1 MIHHVI
7 RDKLLIIGV
16 FNTLNKSCL
25 NAITKS
31 VESFVYSPQDIIV
44 RQDSLVTGVHIIAEG
59 TLLRSHTKNA
69 EPLELQEGEVFGE
82 KGLLESYTSQHTYTA
97 KTYSELLFLPG
108 PTFRHLCQLYLA
120 ASEIDN
126 LISTLTQFTQENAGA
141 RVSTKTPA
149 FIKVNRPSIFGR
161 KFSLV
166 RSNASAIKGN
176 VKMSVIDALIQRSM
190 APNSTFRMW
199 WGALIFVGMMF
210 YCITC
215 GLLLQATL
223 RQNFLANYTPM
234 LIACYLMDGIFIL
247 DTVLQAACFAFDEDG
262 VVVTAPEKIL
272 AHYWKQ
278 PQSLMT
284 LVIVLPLDIII
295 GASTHYRLIPIL
307 RLLKVGHLVRFDQ
320 CYDNIEDILF
330 TYCGWSVSFEL
341 SRFIYLYMILFFLC
355 HWCGCLWT
363 LVAEVSMKIFGY
375 NVSWRYLDTHDG
387 FYALNYKSLSGSMPY
402 WRELYWTVNVMSSI
416 GWPSTL
422 PTNAVEYIGIS
433 VLMFVGY
440 LLFTTLV
447 GALSSLMGSFN
458 STGRAFASKVDK
470 IRQLVRFKSVSK
482 PIETKIVRYVYHVL
496 W

>member
-1 MIHHVI
+1 VIHHVI
-7 RDKLLIIGV
+7 RDKLLIIHV
-16 FNTLNKSCL
+16 FNSMNKSCL

-31 VESFVYSPQDIIV
+31 VESFIYSPQDIIV
-44 RQDSLVTGVHIIAEG
+44 RENSVVTGVHIISEG
-59 TLLRSHTKNA
+59 TLLRSHTKSTG
-69 EPLELQEGEVFGE
+69 EPMELHEEEVFGE
-82 KGLLESYTSQHTYTA
+82 KGLLESYTSLHTYTA

-108 PTFRHLCQLYLA
+108 STFRHLCQLYLT

-126 LISTLTQFTQENAGA
+126 LISTLTQFTQENSGS
-141 RVSTKTPA
+141 RTSTKQPA

-161 KFSLV
+161 KFSFV
-166 RSNASAIKGN
+166 RSDAMVVRPK
-176 VKMSVIDALIQRSM
+176 VKDSLLRSLFGKCM

-215 GLLLQATL
+215 GLLLQAIL
-223 RQNFLANYTPM
+223 RQKFLAHYTPM
-234 LIACYLMDGIFIL
+234 LIVCYIIDGLFIA
-247 DTVLQAACFAFDEDG
+247 DTVLQAACFAYDEDG
-262 VVVTAPEKIL
+262 VIVTEPEKIL
-272 AHYWKQ
+272 AQYWKK
-278 PQSLMT
+278 PSSLT
-284 LVIVLPLDIII
+284 NLIIVLPLDIAI
-295 GASTHYRLIPIL
+295 GASTHFRLIPVL
-307 RLLKVGHLVRFDQ
+307 RLLKLGHLGRFDQ
-320 CYDNIEDILF
+320 CYDNVEDILF
-330 TYCGWSVSFEL
+330 TYCGVSVSFEL

-375 NVSWRYLDTHDG
+375 NVSWRYLDSHDG
-387 FYALNYKSLSGSMPY
+387 FYALNYKSLSGSLPY

-458 STGRAFASKVDK
+458 STGRAFDSKVDK
-470 IRQLVRFKSVSK
+470 IRQLVKFKAVSK
-482 PIETKIVRYVYHVL
+482 PIEMKIVR
-496 W
+496 